1 MRHQGSAEQC
11 TVPGCPRYTGKIRG
25 FCNRCWALA
34 SDGERAQVLFSRHAP
49 LWPRT
54 IRGDESDERDGTPDD
69 PMSVVTMDRWYGLMF
84 GGIPAGQVLAA
95 VEASMT
101 EHIVARN
108 IADRRRFRNIGDNS

>member
-1 MRHQGSAEQC
+1 
-11 TVPGCPRYTGKIRG
+11 
-25 FCNRCWALA
+25 
-34 SDGERAQVLFSRHAP
+34 
-49 LWPRT
+49 
-54 IRGDESDERDGTPDD
+54 
-69 PMSVVTMDRWYGLMF
+69 MSVVTMDRWYGLMF